1 MKYFI
6 SALVFLLSVTSVF
19 ADSSMKLEG
28 TCTGTLKDATPIA
41 FTYFSDFDGKKDVS
55 EAAISFTEGR
65 EGLYTG
71 KRSFAGNK
79 DVYNFGKNL
88 GITLAN
94 STGNTKATLRYLA
107 DDGKTSESTEVQ
119 CEIRDY
125 EYPEY

>member
-6 SALVFLLSVTSVF
+6 SALFLLASTLAF
-19 ADSSMKLEG
+19 ADSSMKIEG
-28 TCTGTLKDATPIA
+28 TCSGAFKDGLPVA

-71 KRSFAGNK
+71 KRSFTDDK
-79 DVYNFGKNL
+79 DIYQFNKNL
-88 GITLAN
+88 SLTLAN
-94 STGNTKATLRYLA
+94 STGNTKANLRYLA
-107 DDGKTSESTEVQ
+107 DDGKTTETIEVQ